1 MVDFISEF
9 WHVALV
15 GFMAIFPPVN
25 PLGTALIVEPHLS
38 HLTYGQRKR
47 AAFLISFYCFIL
59 CACTIVFGS
68 FIFKFFG
75 ISLTAVQIAGGILIS
90 KIGFDILF
98 STSKGD
104 GESDEVDEGL
114 DTKKIWKKIQT
125 SLFYP
130 LAFPMTTGAG
140 TISILL
146 TLSADK
152 YRPISQEHISNVL
165 ALSLGSFMMCMLVYI
180 CYTYSHVI
188 IKHVGERGQVVMNR
202 LSGFLTFCVGIQ
214 VFLNGVNSFVKSFN
228 VS

>member
-1 MVDFISEF
+1 MVGFISEF

-25 PLGTALIVEPHLS
+25 PLGTALIIEPHLS
-38 HLTYGQRKR
+38 HLTDKQRKN

-59 CACTIVFGS
+59 CTTTIVFGS
-68 FIFKFFG
+68 FIFNFFG

-98 STSKGD
+98 SNVKSENENDDIKDSIDSK
-104 GESDEVDEGL
+104 
-114 DTKKIWKKIQT
+114 KMWKKIQT
-125 SLFYP
+125 NLFYP
-130 LAFPMTTGAG
+130 LSFPMTTGAG

-152 YRPISQEHISNVL
+152 YRPISEEHISNVL
-165 ALSLGSFMMCMLVYI
+165 ALTLGALMMCALVFI

-188 IKHVGERGQVVMNR
+188 MKRVGERGQVVMNR

-214 VFLNGVNSFVKSFN
+214 VLLNGVSSFVKSF
-228 VS
+228 SAI